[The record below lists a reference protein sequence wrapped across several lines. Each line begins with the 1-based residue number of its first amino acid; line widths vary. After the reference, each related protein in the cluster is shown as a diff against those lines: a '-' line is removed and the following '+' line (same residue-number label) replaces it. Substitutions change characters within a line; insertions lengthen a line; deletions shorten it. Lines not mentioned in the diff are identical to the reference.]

1 MIKNFAE
8 LIDRLLQDPVKKKVA
23 VVCAQD
29 EHTLEAV
36 IKAYKEKLI
45 SPVLIGEKEGIE
57 AILKKEGADLS
68 GAEIIDITDPSECA
82 RKACALAREG
92 KVDAIMK
99 GHLDTKTLMKV
110 LVNKEDGISISK
122 VMNILAFME
131 SPYYHKLFTLTDVD
145 AFSSRGGGC
154 GTTES
159 GVFTINETLLDYVTN
174 RPSVVHPAILGAPI
188 ASALAEKYH
197 AKAFIVNPPE
207 VDEFK
212 DLARVTGLKGVYR
225 KSAIHALNQKEIGL
239 RYAQKVGKNY
249 SDLNLIICHIGG
261 GISITAH
268 EKGRMVDSNDI
279 ARGDGPMAPTRC
291 GSLPVRDVVE
301 MCYSGKY
308 SEKEMLE
315 KVTKNGGL
323 ADHLGTSDAR
333 EVKERTDAGDAYAAL
348 IYDAMIYQIGKE
360 VGAMAAV
367 LHGNVDGIILTGG
380 ISYDTYVVQRL
391 KEMISFVAPV
401 TVMAGEFEMEALASG
416 AIRVLSGKEEAK
428 TFTGI
433 PVWDGFDCLP
443 R

>member
-1 MIKNFAE
+1 MKDYKIFVINPGSTSTKVAMFKGKEKIYSENIQHDVSELKAFKEVRDQLDYRRDMILE
-8 LIDRLLQDPVKKKVA
+8 SVKK
-23 VVCAQD
+23 
-29 EHTLEAV
+29 
-36 IKAYKEKLI
+36 
-45 SPVLIGEKEGIE
+45 SGE
-57 AILKKEGADLS
+57 
-68 GAEIIDITDPSECA
+68 
-82 RKACALAREG
+82 
-92 KVDAIMK
+92 
-99 GHLDTKTLMKV
+99 
-110 LVNKEDGISISK
+110 
-122 VMNILAFME
+122 
-131 SPYYHKLFTLTDVD
+131 TLTDVD

-348 IYDAMIYQIGKE
+348 IM
-360 VGAMAAV
+360 
-367 LHGNVDGIILTGG
+367 T
-380 ISYDTYVVQRL
+380 
-391 KEMISFVAPV
+391 P
-401 TVMAGEFEMEALASG
+401 
-416 AIRVLSGKEEAK
+416 
-428 TFTGI
+428 
-433 PVWDGFDCLP
+433 
-443 R
+443 

>member
-1 MIKNFAE
+1 MKDYKIFVINPGSTSTKVAMFKGKEKIYSENIQHDVSELKAFKEVRDQLDYRRDMILE
-8 LIDRLLQDPVKKKVA
+8 SVKK
-23 VVCAQD
+23 
-29 EHTLEAV
+29 
-36 IKAYKEKLI
+36 
-45 SPVLIGEKEGIE
+45 SGE
-57 AILKKEGADLS
+57 
-68 GAEIIDITDPSECA
+68 
-82 RKACALAREG
+82 
-92 KVDAIMK
+92 
-99 GHLDTKTLMKV
+99 
-110 LVNKEDGISISK
+110 
-122 VMNILAFME
+122 
-131 SPYYHKLFTLTDVD
+131 TLTDVD

-249 SDLNLIICHIGG
+249 SDLNLLICHIGG

>member
-1 MIKNFAE
+1 
-8 LIDRLLQDPVKKKVA
+8 
-23 VVCAQD
+23 
-29 EHTLEAV
+29 
-36 IKAYKEKLI
+36 
-45 SPVLIGEKEGIE
+45 
-57 AILKKEGADLS
+57 
-68 GAEIIDITDPSECA
+68 
-82 RKACALAREG
+82 
-92 KVDAIMK
+92 
-99 GHLDTKTLMKV
+99 
-110 LVNKEDGISISK
+110 
-122 VMNILAFME
+122 
-131 SPYYHKLFTLTDVD
+131 
-145 AFSSRGGGC
+145 
-154 GTTES
+154 
-159 GVFTINETLLDYVTN
+159 
-174 RPSVVHPAILGAPI
+174 
-188 ASALAEKYH
+188 
-197 AKAFIVNPPE
+197 
-207 VDEFK
+207 
-212 DLARVTGLKGVYR
+212 
-225 KSAIHALNQKEIGL
+225 
-239 RYAQKVGKNY
+239 
-249 SDLNLIICHIGG
+249 
-261 GISITAH
+261 
-268 EKGRMVDSNDI
+268 MVDSNDI

-308 SEKEMLE
+308 SEKRCW
-315 KVTKNGGL
+315 KSHQNGGL